1 MVNIILFGLVGVL
14 FIIFGYMIKVKR
26 KGSLI
31 NFYNESK
38 YKDNEK
44 YLDWIGTT
52 ELLSG
57 IILLSI
63 GFISLFIENNNFIIS
78 AFVVTIIAT
87 IISLVFGELIY
98 RK

>member
-1 MVNIILFGLVGVL
+1 MINIIIFGLVGFL

-31 NFYNESK
+31 NFYDESK
-38 YKDNEK
+38 YKDSEK

-63 GFISLFIENNNFIIS
+63 GFMNLFIENNTFIIG
-78 AFVVTIIAT
+78 AFVVTIITT
-87 IISLVFGELIY
+87 IVSLVFGELRY